1 MLCCVVPH
9 SGQCTGAL
17 QSLTAGGANR
27 ESNLTVFRVAEGGH
41 MDDVREIHLI
51 CDRPP
56 GRDMPTLIEVEDAQ
70 GRSIDAGEWRER
82 PDGYWELVLHA
93 APG

>member
-1 MLCCVVPH
+1 LLQ
-9 SGQCTGAL
+9 SRQFTGAL
-17 QSLTAGGANR
+17 QSLTAGGTNR
-27 ESNLTVFRVAEGGH
+27 ESNLIVFCAAEGGH

-56 GRDMPTLIEVEDAQ
+56 GRDMPTLIEVEDEQ